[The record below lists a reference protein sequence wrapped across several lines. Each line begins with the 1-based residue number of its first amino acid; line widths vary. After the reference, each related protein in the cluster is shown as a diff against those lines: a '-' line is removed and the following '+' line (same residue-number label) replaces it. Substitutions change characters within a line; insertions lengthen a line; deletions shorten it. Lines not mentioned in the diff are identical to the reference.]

1 MKALSCNVL
10 LSIALAVS
18 AQSVSPDIRVTAEYA
33 ATRGDTPETA
43 KQIAVAAA
51 ERKALEE
58 AATKLGTFPEVKALQ
73 LNSVQVVAYAMGALE
88 PVIDATRSSA
98 QSNRTIYL
106 ADSVIKMDDAA
117 VRRFTV
123 LRKDRDA
130 TAELIR
136 INKEIESLHHQLET
150 QAASSTFA
158 VDRQKT
164 LTSLHIKMLTARVS
178 AALAKTEE
186 GPNSR
191 RVSTKEG
198 RERARIF
205 ADQAIAMDP
214 TSPDAHYA
222 MGDVFVE
229 LDKNDLAE
237 AEYRKALLVTKESWR
252 GHAKLANALRLEGKL
267 PDAIAEFHEA
277 IRIDP
282 NIAQVHAD
290 LGLTLNTQR
299 QATEAMAEY
308 REAIRLDPD
317 SIDGHN
323 GLAIVLASERRIPA
337 AVEEFQEVIRID
349 PELVVGHYNAAI
361 ALADMERDAESAA
374 ELREVVRINP
384 NHYNAHYNLG
394 ELLRLEGKYDDAARQ
409 FREYLRLAPDNT
421 PAAQRNRQ
429 RAAQLVRDYEGAQ

>member
-1 MKALSCNVL
+1 MKALFCVVL
-10 LSIALAVS
+10 LSIAPAVS
-18 AQSVSPDIRVTAEYA
+18 AQSVSSGIRVTGEYA
-33 ATRGDTPETA
+33 ATPGDTPDTA
-43 KQIAVAAA
+43 KQMAMVVA

-58 AATKLGTFPEVKALQ
+58 AAVKFGNLPEVKALQ
-73 LNSVQVVAYAMGALE
+73 LNSIQVVAYTMGALE
-88 PVIDATRSSA
+88 PVTEAARSSV

-106 ADSVIKMDDAA
+106 ADAVIQMDDAA
-117 VRRFTV
+117 VRRFTL

-150 QAASSTFA
+150 QTAASTSILE
-158 VDRQKT
+158 RQKT
-164 LTSLHIKMLTARVS
+164 LTSLHIKMLTARVT

-191 RVSTKEG
+191 RISTREG
-198 RERARIF
+198 RERAKVF
-205 ADQAIAMDP
+205 ADQAIALDP
-214 TSPDAHYA
+214 NSPDAHYA
-222 MGDVFVE
+222 MGDVLME
-229 LDKNDLAE
+229 LDKKDLAD
-237 AEYRKALLVTKESWR
+237 AEYRKALLVTKDSWR

-299 QATEAMAEY
+299 QATEAIAEY

-323 GLAIVLASERRIPA
+323 GLAIVLASQRRIPA
-337 AVEEFQEVIRID
+337 AVEEFQQVIRID

-374 ELREVVRINP
+374 VLREVVRINP
-384 NHYNAHYNLG
+384 DHYNAHYNLG

-421 PAAQRNRQ
+421 AAAQRNRQ
-429 RAAQLVRDYEGAQ
+429 RAAQLVHDYEGPQ

>member
-1 MKALSCNVL
+1 MKALCCTVL
-10 LSIALAVS
+10 LTIALAAS
-18 AQSVSPDIRVTAEYA
+18 AQSLAPDIQVTGEYA
-33 ATRGDTPETA
+33 ATGGDTAEIG
-43 KQIAVAAA
+43 KQMAQIAA
-51 ERKALEE
+51 ERKSIEE
-58 AATKLGTFPEVKALQ
+58 AAAKIGNLPEVKAIQ
-73 LNSVQVVAYAMGALE
+73 LNAAQVHAYAMGALE
-88 PVIDATRSSA
+88 PVSGAVRTSA

-106 ADSVIKMDDAA
+106 ADTLIKIDEAA
-117 VRRFTV
+117 VRRVTV

-130 TAELIR
+130 TTELIR
-136 INKEIESLHHQLET
+136 ISKEIESLHRQLET
-150 QAASSTFA
+150 QSAE
-158 VDRQKT
+158 RQKT
-164 LTSLHIKMLTARVS
+164 LILLHIRILTGHVT
-178 AALAKTEE
+178 AALARTEE

-191 RVSTKEG
+191 RISTKEG
-198 RERARIF
+198 RERAKAF
-205 ADQAIAMDP
+205 ADQAIALDSD
-214 TSPDAHYA
+214 SPDAHYA
-222 MGDVFVE
+222 MGDVLME
-229 LDKNDLAE
+229 LEKYDLADG
-237 AEYRKALLVTKESWR
+237 EYRKALLVTKDSGW

-299 QATEAMAEY
+299 KATEAIAEY
-308 REAIRLDPD
+308 REAIRLDAD

-323 GLAIVLASERRIPA
+323 GLAIVLASQRRIPA
-337 AVEEFQEVIRID
+337 AVEEFKEVIRID
-349 PELVVGHYNAAI
+349 PELVVGHYNAAV
-361 ALADMERDAESAA
+361 ALADMEMDAESAA

-429 RAAQLVRDYEGAQ
+429 RAAQLVRDYEGPQ

>member
-1 MKALSCNVL
+1 MKALSFTVL

-18 AQSVSPDIRVTAEYA
+18 AQSLAPDIRVTGEYT
-33 ATRGDTPETA
+33 ATSGDTPGTA
-43 KQIAVAAA
+43 QQMAVVAA
-51 ERKALEE
+51 ERKVIVE
-58 AATKLGTFPEVKALQ
+58 AASKIGNLPEVKALQ
-73 LNSVQVVAYAMGALE
+73 LTAAELDAYGIGALE
-88 PVIDATRSSA
+88 PVSEAAQTSV
-98 QSNRTIYL
+98 QSNRTLYRVD
-106 ADSVIKMDDAA
+106 AVIKVDEVS

-136 INKEIESLHHQLET
+136 ISKEIELLHHQLET
-150 QAASSTFA
+150 PAE
-158 VDRQKT
+158 RQKT
-164 LTSLHIKMLTARVS
+164 LTLLHIRILTAHVT

-186 GPNSR
+186 GPSSR
-191 RVSTKEG
+191 RISTKEG
-198 RERARIF
+198 RDRAKTF
-205 ADQAIAMDP
+205 ADQAIALDSD
-214 TSPDAHYA
+214 SPDAHYA
-222 MGDVFVE
+222 MGDVLME
-229 LDKNDLAE
+229 LDKPDLAD
-237 AEYRKALLVTKESWR
+237 AEYRKALLVTKDSWR

-267 PDAIAEFHEA
+267 PDAVAEFHEA

-290 LGLTLNTQR
+290 LGLTLNSQKL
-299 QATEAMAEY
+299 ATEAIAEY
-308 REAIRLDPD
+308 REAIRLDAD

-323 GLAIVLASERRIPA
+323 GLAIVLASQQRIPA
-337 AVEEFQEVIRID
+337 AVAEFKEIIRID

-361 ALADMERDAESAA
+361 ALADMEMDAESAA

-421 PAAQRNRQ
+421 AAAKRNRE
-429 RAAQLVRDYEGAQ
+429 RAAQLVRDYEGPQ